1 MSEQKQLNTQH
12 SKLNLPQLRFPEFQG
27 EWEKTTI
34 ADVADKITDGTHDT
48 PKPTESGIPYL
59 TAIHVKNGSIDYGA
73 AYFLPKYEHNRIYKR
88 CNPERGDLLMV
99 NIGAGTA
106 NSCIVEV
113 DYEFSLKNV
122 ALIKPNRG
130 KIFPQFLAQIQMM
143 NSGRLRHQLSS
154 GGAQPFLSLKQIG
167 KLGFNITVTEEQQK
181 IATFLTAVDQKIEL
195 LLRKKDQLTAYKKGM
210 MQKLFSQEIRFKDD
224 HGNNFPDWKEKKL
237 GEVADIIGGGTP
249 STTTPEYWSGEIDW
263 FTPTEIK
270 SKYLLGSERKISS
283 LGLQKS
289 SAKMLP
295 IGTLLLSTRATVGD
309 VGIALKE
316 CTTNQ
321 GFQSLV
327 VEEEFFNEFWYYWI
341 QMNKKAFLRRS
352 SGSTFIEISKSEIL
366 KISALCP
373 SHNEQQKI
381 ANFLTAL
388 DQKIDLTTQNL
399 TQAQTFKKALLQ
411 QMFV

>member
-1 MSEQKQLNTQH
+1 
-12 SKLNLPQLRFPEFQG
+12 
-27 EWEKTTI
+27 
-34 ADVADKITDGTHDT
+34 
-48 PKPTESGIPYL
+48 
-59 TAIHVKNGSIDYGA
+59 
-73 AYFLPKYEHNRIYKR
+73 
-88 CNPERGDLLMV
+88 MV

-113 DYEFSLKNV
+113 DYEFSLKND